1 MQFHWSNICF
11 CAIVFLIIIIRYF
24 IISVL
29 KDVPSISLDMLRS
42 PEKDSIRTSLFP
54 SLDYKTLHNALVEL
68 VDAVPLVQHG
78 AHGNILTTI

>member
-1 MQFHWSNICF
+1 ME
-11 CAIVFLIIIIRYF
+11 LIIVLPAIITFLLYF
-24 IISVL
+24 LFPISVL

-42 PEKDSIRTSLFP
+42 PEKDAIRTSLFP

-78 AHGNILTTI
+78 AHGKF

>member
-1 MQFHWSNICF
+1 MVLKIVLH
-11 CAIVFLIIIIRYF
+11 AIITFLLYILIP
-24 IISVL
+24 ISVL

-42 PEKDSIRTSLFP
+42 PEKDAIRTSLFP

-78 AHGNILTTI
+78 AHGKF